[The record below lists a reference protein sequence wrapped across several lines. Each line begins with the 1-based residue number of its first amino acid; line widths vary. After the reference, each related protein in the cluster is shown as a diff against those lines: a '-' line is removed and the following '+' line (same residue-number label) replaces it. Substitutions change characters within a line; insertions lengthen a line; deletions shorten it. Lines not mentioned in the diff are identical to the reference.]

1 MKILTAE
8 QMRNLDATAINDY
21 GIPGI
26 VLMENAGL
34 GTVVAMNQRFGSF
47 AGKIVSI
54 FVGPGN
60 NGGDGFVIARHLHQQ
75 GAKPHVFMLV
85 NPEKLKG
92 DAATNLK
99 IVRKLP
105 IPIHILLNTED
116 LRSAEGRLAHS
127 QAVVDAIFGTG
138 LTRDISGH
146 FADVI
151 NRINRFTCPVVSVD
165 IPSGLNSDTGQVM
178 GISVQARLTATY
190 GLAKTGMVVEPGR
203 DFAGDMEVV
212 DITIPFEAVEQAA
225 IQTEL
230 LDSET
235 VRPWIPARNISSH
248 KGTFGHLLIVAGS
261 TGKTGAAILSG
272 QGALRSGAGLVTLC
286 VPRDLNSIFEE
297 ALHEA
302 MTIPMTEDSGG
313 IFSGSDWNL
322 IKESMAGKQALAVGP
337 GMGTKSGARELVM
350 KLYLESELPMI
361 VDADGLN
368 ILSMDRSRIKA
379 PPAPRILTP
388 HPGEM
393 ARLTGM
399 TTREIQGNRL
409 EIASSFAKENRVVLA
424 LKGAAT
430 IIAGPDG
437 RIAVNSTGNPGMATG
452 GMGDVLTGLIGG
464 LLAQGLDVWQAACLG
479 IYVHGLAAD
488 RLAAVSGVSMGFI
501 AGDVARELPKAF
513 NQISFLR
520 NPTNYIRL
528 NRNQRLG
535 IGRS

>member
-1 MKILTAE
+1 MKLSTAE

-26 VLMENAGL
+26 VLMENAGQ

-75 GAKPHVFMLV
+75 RAKPYVFMLV
-85 NPEKLKG
+85 KPEKLKG
-92 DAATNLK
+92 DAATNFK

-105 IPIHILLNTED
+105 IPIHILLNIED

-151 NRINRFTCPVVSVD
+151 TRINRFTCPVVSVD

-178 GISVQARLTATY
+178 GISVQARLTSTY

-203 DFAGDMEVV
+203 NFAGDMEVV

-235 VRPWIPARNISSH
+235 VMPWIPARNISSH

-272 QGALRSGAGLVTLC
+272 RGALRSGAGLVTLC
-286 VPRDLNSIFEE
+286 VPRELNPIFEE

-322 IKESMAGKQALAVGP
+322 IKESMAGKQAVAVGP

-350 KLYLESELPMI
+350 KFYLESELPMI

-368 ILSMDRSRIKA
+368 ILSMDRSRIKD

-393 ARLTGM
+393 ARLAGM

-409 EIASSFAKENRVVLA
+409 EIASSFAKENRVILA

-430 IIAGPDG
+430 IIAAPDG
-437 RIAVNSTGNPGMATG
+437 RIAVNPTGNPGMATG

-479 IYVHGLAAD
+479 VYVHGLAAD
-488 RLAAVSGVSMGFI
+488 RLAAVSGVRVGFI

-513 NQISFLR
+513 NQLSSLKSL
-520 NPTNYIRL
+520 P
-528 NRNQRLG
+528 LG
-535 IGRS
+535 FAPK